1 MFNLSY
7 VVVSMIYRKAFNFL
21 VGARKTYP
29 TFFKDIFDKNRINLS
44 VFLFNFKHIY
54 IEKQS
59 MSHYWKMIII
69 YFQN

>member
-1 MFNLSY
+1 
-7 VVVSMIYRKAFNFL
+7 MIYRKAVKFL

-29 TFFKDIFDKNRINLS
+29 KFFKDIFDKNRVNLF

-59 MSHYWKMIII
+59 MSHCWKIII
-69 YFQN
+69 ICFQN